1 MDELKKILYR
11 ELYKKSFYDFVK
23 QFWKD
28 AEPQPLVDGRVVKL
42 FCETFQYMCRS
53 WIGYTPVKVDLPK
66 NLKDDDVLFDIRS
79 FGDKNHIN
87 INVPPR
93 HSKSMIFNVLGA
105 CWLWT
110 NYPVK
115 VASISHTRDLAKKMN
130 EKRQRVINSPLYQE
144 LFGINLIANST
155 EFLKDDRG
163 GELYSINRDALTG
176 YGADIIIND
185 DLTNTETA
193 RKDKEEMN
201 NAWSYFRNTMPS
213 RINDLSHS
221 VIMNIQQRIAP
232 NDITGRLLA
241 EKQLR
246 DMYIH
251 LVLPSEFEH
260 DTYFVCP
267 ISADVLCWKKG
278 EYLWSER
285 FGDYSGLRVEVGD
298 ANYETQYLQRSTAS
312 ESTIIKK
319 DMIIEKSM
327 LDCPS
332 IDDAD
337 IVFASHDFP
346 VKDKETS
353 DNLGSVVAYKKDGIL
368 YIVDALERKMA
379 FVKSVEYVRRI
390 DEIYAGIVQI
400 IEDKANGTPILEQLQ
415 EELAGLQAFNP
426 STASKTQRLESA
438 SLYIKNV
445 VFVRNEF
452 NNLTKQYELSDA
464 LIHLKNRLLAF
475 PYVEHDDIVDA
486 FSMLLLFVFK
496 DRKYQ
501 VYGRSFN
508 ANNVFADA
516 SKYDGI
522 YSNIFFNRE
531 GDIWKVCE
539 IGCEYGLHSK
549 LIILREDKF
558 KSNIENAFKR
568 IKEFANGKDV
578 LIDCSMQTGLYGT
591 SESGLYIERYNISD
605 FDKSITDLN
614 LAFDKKLVL
623 IQKDCVQTKLDIES
637 FKFSK
642 SKDETAKYQSDKD
655 GFVSCIR
662 VAMQYYGGI
671 K

>member
-23 QFWKD
+23 QFWNQAD
-28 AEPQPLVDGRVVKL
+28 PAPLIDGKVVKL
-42 FCETFQYMCRS
+42 FCEIFQYMCRA
-53 WIGYTPVKVDLPK
+53 WIGYTPIKVELPK

-79 FGDKNHIN
+79 YGDKNHIN
-87 INVPPR
+87 INIPPR

-130 EKRQRVINSPLYQE
+130 EKRQKVINSPLYRE
-144 LFGINLIANST
+144 LFGINLTANTT

-163 GELYSINRDALTG
+163 GELYSLNRDSMTG

-185 DLTNTETA
+185 DLTNAESA

-213 RINDLSHS
+213 RINDVHHS

-232 NDITGRLLA
+232 NDITGRMLGDKA
-241 EKQLR
+241 LR
-246 DMYIH
+246 DLYIH
-251 LVLPSEFEH
+251 LIIPSEFEH

-267 ISADVLCWKKG
+267 ISGDILHWKKG
-278 EYLWSER
+278 EYLWEER
-285 FGDYSGLRVEVGD
+285 FGDYKGLKIEVGE

-312 ESTIIKK
+312 ENTIIKK
-319 DMIIEKSM
+319 DMIIQKP
-327 LDCPS
+327 LVDVPS
-332 IDDAD
+332 IEDAD
-337 IVFASHDFP
+337 IIFASHDFP

-368 YIVDALERKMA
+368 YIIDALEKKMA
-379 FVKSVEYVRRI
+379 FVKSVEYVRKI
-390 DEIYAGIVQI
+390 DEIYGGIVQI

-445 VFVRNEF
+445 VFVQTERNPM
-452 NNLTKQYELSDA
+452 TKGYELSNELEH
-464 LIHLKNRLLAF
+464 LISRLLAF

-496 DRKYQ
+496 DKKYQ

-508 ANNVFADA
+508 SSNIFQDLTP
-516 SKYDGI
+516 YEEI

-531 GDIWKVCE
+531 GDIWKVLE
-539 IGCEYGLHSK
+539 IGVDYDVHSK
-549 LIILREDKF
+549 LIVKRELKF

-568 IKEFANGKDV
+568 IKEFAGSKNL
-578 LIDCSMQTGLYGT
+578 LIDCSTQTGLYGT
-591 SESGLYIERYNISD
+591 NENGLFIERYEISD
-605 FDKSITDLN
+605 FDRSVTDLN
-614 LAFDKKLVL
+614 LAFDKNLIL
-623 IQKDCVQTKLDIES
+623 IQKECVQTKLDIES

-642 SKDETAKYQSDKD
+642 SKDETAKYVTDKD

-662 VAMQYYGGI
+662 NAMIYYGGI